1 MRLGLQPTEVGDRYS
16 RDRSQ
21 AGTALAVDVG
31 EKSRPLKFDARET
44 KRQEQSFSVIVV
56 IGPTLAHL

>member
-31 EKSRPLKFDARET
+31 EKSRPLKFDAHET
-44 KRQEQSFSVIVV
+44 KRQE
-56 IGPTLAHL
+56 